1 MIVIIYLINLIL
13 PITTFAG
20 LFGLVGLMQGYF
32 SDSLWVVSGVCAA
45 VGFFYGIF
53 SWSYGVP
60 LRWFYVMSPLGL
72 FDTMVGNV
80 ISCSLQFF
88 LAPLGIACIS
98 YVIELI
104 D

>member
-1 MIVIIYLINLIL
+1 MIVVIYLINLIL
-13 PITTFAG
+13 PITTITGLLGLAG
-20 LFGLVGLMQGYF
+20 VMQGYF
-32 SDSLWVVSGVCAA
+32 SDDLWTISGICAA

-72 FDTMVGNV
+72 FDTLIGNI

-88 LAPLGIACIS
+88 LAPMGIAFIMN
-98 YVIELI
+98 IIDLI
-104 D
+104 